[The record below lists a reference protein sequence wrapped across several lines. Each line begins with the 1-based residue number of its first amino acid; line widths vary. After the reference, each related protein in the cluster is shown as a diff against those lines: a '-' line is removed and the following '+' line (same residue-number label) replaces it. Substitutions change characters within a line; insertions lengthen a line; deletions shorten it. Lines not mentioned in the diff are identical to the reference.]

1 MPLNMERGGSV
12 CHSEGT
18 GRTAHMLQG
27 SGGAAV
33 CMPTLGNDKRSRW
46 RRAGGITSGAQLV
59 SKRASRHT
67 TWAEMSARGAAGRAG
82 RAGE

>member
-1 MPLNMERGGSV
+1 
-12 CHSEGT
+12 
-18 GRTAHMLQG
+18 MLAG

-46 RRAGGITSGAQLV
+46 RRAGGVTSGAQLV

-67 TWAEMSARGAAGRAG
+67 TWS
-82 RAGE
+82 